1 MTGENENAQEEL
13 NRLADALVEDIL
25 SAPDDELLADF
36 REDGY
41 DPQRNATE
49 LRELFRRSLLAAK
62 KRRMSDAKAGVAAVR
77 QADQTD
83 GGGVVVDIA
92 AARARLQSLI
102 ERHQGQLTMAARNE
116 GELSDAD
123 VLGMLKDFAELGL
136 FDPDE

>member
-102 ERHQGQLTMAARNE
+102 ERHQGQLTMARAKR
-116 GELSDAD
+116 G
-123 VLGMLKDFAELGL
+123 
-136 FDPDE
+136 